1 MSFISKCSFFAKKNN
16 LTAENKNKW
25 FRMLQKRR
33 LNGLLPPWICD
44 PAERERNLD
53 CPPPWWSLSSVGG
66 WGGSIWLLWQWATFT
81 VVVKKAT
88 SRERRT
94 FGNWRRRSMAG
105 GSVSR
110 VQSDQVDCQL
120 LTTRTVAG
128 FGSSILLGFR
138 PFLFAVVVVVVF
150 VFVFVIILNLI

>member
-1 MSFISKCSFFAKKNN
+1 MSFISKCSSFCKNN
-16 LTAENKNKW
+16 LTAENKKKW
-25 FRMLQKRR
+25 FRMLQKSR

-53 CPPPWWSLSSVGG
+53 CPSPWWSLSSVGG
-66 WGGSIWLLWQWATFT
+66 WGGSIWLLWQWATFI

-110 VQSDQVDCQL
+110 VPSDQADCQL
-120 LTTRTVAG
+120 STVAG

-138 PFLFAVVVVVVF
+138 PFLFVVV